1 MSGTDIVALPLS
13 LLFEKLVEL
22 ASRFASFTV
31 VALLFALATVLFEET
46 EEVEDFGVCRHVDH
60 SSGASITHHLL
71 LLHLL
76 SRHVG
81 LLHASSVL
89 DDFILNLL
97 HEIEE
102 LIEADASV
110 AVRV

>member
-46 EEVEDFGVCRHVDH
+46 EEVEEAAAVV
-60 SSGASITHHLL
+60 
-71 LLHLL
+71 
-76 SRHVG
+76 V
-81 LLHASSVL
+81 
-89 DDFILNLL
+89 
-97 HEIEE
+97 EE
-102 LIEADASV
+102 EQDSPVPAPAYPP
-110 AVRV
+110 AVE